1 MANYP
6 GRQLVYLRTLL
17 PRDVWEKDTLMAK
30 ALKGLQKELGAI
42 RAEVG
47 NRKGGNV
54 IVLNI
59 LILFDSNYRY
69 AKIELPIMIA
79 FGGWS

>member
-1 MANYP
+1 
-6 GRQLVYLRTLL
+6 
-17 PRDVWEKDTLMAK
+17 MAK
-30 ALKGLQKELGAI
+30 ALKGLQKELDAI

-79 FGGWS
+79 LGG